1 MVTAL
6 VILLLLTLCGFIA
19 YMGDLLGRRLG
30 KKRLSVFGLRP
41 KHTAILL
48 TVVTGVLIAGFTFG
62 AALII
67 VPGFRQAVIHSE
79 RLMRQNRDLARENA
93 EQQQANVRLVRTN
106 GQLVT
111 ENQTLAGSNKSLVE
125 QNRKLA
131 GQNEKLQKES
141 TRLAGVNTQ
150 LKAANTQLS
159 AGNQRLT
166 GENQRLIAD
175 RNRLANE
182 RTRLSE
188 ETTALRLREYVFRK
202 DELLDRRPFPPNP
215 PAEVVADEFRNLLL
229 SAEEQALKR
238 NLAPHAGAPAVTLVP
253 PRGSGLRAADSKS
266 VRSWLI
272 KRTRQ
277 FRGRPVAIWAVVD
290 KNCVR
295 GQALQVRIECFAND
309 VVFRKGEEVAHTQVD
324 GADTPGVILMKF
336 IGFLQSTVRDEAT
349 RPPRSMIATE
359 EQGLGEMNPDAVLDI
374 CNRIREVGGPAV
386 IFARARTDTRR
397 AGPLNLEF
405 EVRPASAVL
414 PKSTGLQVPWTR
426 RAGGQ

>member
-1 MVTAL
+1 MVTAF
-6 VILLLLTLCGFIA
+6 VIVLLLTLCGFIA

-62 AALII
+62 AALIT
-67 VPGFRQAVIHSE
+67 VPGFRQAVVHSE

-93 EQQQANVRLVRTN
+93 EKQQANGRLVA
-106 GQLVT
+106 
-111 ENQTLAGSNKSLVE
+111 ENQDLAGSNKSLVE

-131 GQNEKLQKES
+131 GENSQLQTES
-141 TRLAGVNTQ
+141 TRLASLNAQ
-150 LKAANTQLS
+150 LKSANAQLS
-159 AGNQRLT
+159 TGNRRLSA
-166 GENQRLIAD
+166 ENKSLIVQ
-175 RNRLANE
+175 RNRLATE

-229 SAEEQALKR
+229 SAEDQVAKR
-238 NLAPHAGAPAVTLVP
+238 NLSPRGGSPAVTLVP
-253 PRGSGLRAADSKS
+253 PRESGLRAADRES
-266 VRSWLI
+266 VRAWLI
-272 KRTRQ
+272 QRTRE

-359 EQGLGEMNPDAVLDI
+359 EQGIGEMNPDAVLDI

-386 IFARARTDTRR
+386 IYARARTDTRR

-405 EVRPASAVL
+405 EVRPASAV
-414 PKSTGLQVPWTR
+414 PQKSTGLQVPWTR
-426 RAGGQ
+426 RADGR